1 MITLLEA
8 KKHLRVEHDDED
20 ALILG
25 LIQAAY
31 KHAENKTRRAIAAR
45 EESLILDQLPERGAG
60 VELPFNPV
68 QEVLAFDYIN
78 TDGNPESLDLLTL
91 RLDKR
96 TLYPVLMPQ
105 FGTEWPDVISEPES
119 VTITLRVGYEE
130 TPADIRQA
138 LLLLISHFYEHRE
151 AVVAGV
157 SITALPMGVD
167 MLLGPYQIQRV
178 A

>member
-1 MITLLEA
+1 MITLEEA
-8 KKHLRVEHDDED
+8 KDHLRVEGDFED
-20 ALILG
+20 ALILS

-31 KHAENKTRRAIAAR
+31 KHAENKTRRTLIDR
-45 EESLILDQLPERGAG
+45 EETLILDRLPIRGMG
-60 VELPFNPV
+60 IELPFNPV
-68 QEVLAFDYIN
+68 QEILAFDYIDP
-78 TDGNPESLDLLTL
+78 DGNPESIDLLTL

-96 TLYPVLMPQ
+96 TLYPMLMPQ
-105 FGTEWPDVISEPES
+105 FGTEWPQVIGEPES
-119 VTITLRVGYEE
+119 ITIRLRIGYEE

-157 SITALPMGVD
+157 SVTTLPMGVD
-167 MLLGPYQIQRV
+167 MLLGSYQIQRV